1 MMNSDSPFAAHTEDR
16 IDARLQH
23 PLVPEQEGIAADALS
38 SSRALNLALVEGL
51 RRLAIAE
58 AHGKFTAARIRAEK
72 AAITRLR
79 DLVGG
84 HQ

>member
-1 MMNSDSPFAAHTEDR
+1 MNLDSPFAAHTEDR

-23 PLVPEQEGIAADALS
+23 PLVPEQEGIAADTLS

-51 RRLAIAE
+51 RRLNLALARQKFAATAVRQERE
-58 AHGKFTAARIRAEK
+58 AL
-72 AAITRLR
+72 TRLR
-79 DLVGG
+79 DLMGG

>member
-23 PLVPEQEGIAADALS
+23 PLVPEQEGIAADLLS
-38 SSRALNLALVEGL
+38 ADRARSLALIEGL

-58 AHGKFTAARIRAEK
+58 AFGKLSAARIRAEK
-72 AAITRLR
+72 ESLTRLR
-79 DLVGG
+79 DLLGS
-84 HQ
+84 H

>member
-1 MMNSDSPFAAHTEDR
+1 MDMSSPFAAHTEDR

-23 PLVPEQEGIAADALS
+23 PLVPEQEGIAADTLS

-58 AHGKFTAARIRAEK
+58 AFGKLAAARIRAEK
-72 AAITRLR
+72 ENLVRLR
-79 DLVGG
+79 DLVS
-84 HQ
+84 HE

>member
-1 MMNSDSPFAAHTEDR
+1 MELTSPFAAHTEDR

-23 PLVPEQEGIAADALS
+23 PLVPEQEGIAADVLTAD
-38 SSRALNLALVEGL
+38 RARSLALIEGL

-58 AHGKFTAARIRAEK
+58 AFGKLAAARIRAEK
-72 AAITRLR
+72 AAIVRLN

-84 HQ
+84 H